1 MEKCKTFC
9 LVERVVKPKE
19 NNQKI
24 IMNTL
29 KLLFSYY
36 WRLSLL
42 KETPENSPYSVFLL
56 VIMCILF
63 SIIMLIQW
71 DIAELDFSRDWLLS
85 LMMAT
90 SLILSFIFYTYA
102 ILKFQNLASRLVQT
116 STCLLSAYIII
127 HVLATPLFLIDTY
140 LSAENLKNPIFLFIG
155 MIYLFITLGLSIWQ
169 FVITAHIYKFA
180 LGTTP
185 VKSVLA
191 AFGLVAVNILTIS
204 FWR

>member
-1 MEKCKTFC
+1 
-9 LVERVVKPKE
+9 
-19 NNQKI
+19 
-24 IMNTL
+24 MNTL

-56 VIMCILF
+56 IVMCILF

-85 LMMAT
+85 LMMVT
-90 SLILSFIFYTYA
+90 SLILSFIIYTYA
-102 ILKFQNLASRLVQT
+102 ILKLQNLAPRLVQT

-127 HVLATPLFLIDTY
+127 HVLATPLFLIDAY

>member
-1 MEKCKTFC
+1 
-9 LVERVVKPKE
+9 
-19 NNQKI
+19 
-24 IMNTL
+24 MNTL

-56 VIMCILF
+56 VVMCLLF

-85 LMMAT
+85 LMMAI

-116 STCLLSAYIII
+116 ATCLLSAYIII

-140 LSAENLKNPIFLFIG
+140 LSAENLKNPIFLFMG

-180 LGTTP
+180 LSTTP

>member
-1 MEKCKTFC
+1 MEEYKIFC
-9 LVERVVKPKE
+9 LVQRVLKPKE

-56 VIMCILF
+56 VVMCILF

-71 DIAELDFSRDWLLS
+71 NIAELDFSRDWLLS

-90 SLILSFIFYTYA
+90 
-102 ILKFQNLASRLVQT
+102 
-116 STCLLSAYIII
+116 
-127 HVLATPLFLIDTY
+127 
-140 LSAENLKNPIFLFIG
+140 
-155 MIYLFITLGLSIWQ
+155 
-169 FVITAHIYKFA
+169 
-180 LGTTP
+180 
-185 VKSVLA
+185 
-191 AFGLVAVNILTIS
+191 
-204 FWR
+204 

>member
-1 MEKCKTFC
+1 
-9 LVERVVKPKE
+9 
-19 NNQKI
+19 
-24 IMNTL
+24 MNTL

-56 VIMCILF
+56 IVMSVLF

-71 DIAELDFSRDWLLS
+71 DIAELDFSRDWTLS
-85 LMMAT
+85 LMMAM
-90 SLILSFIFYTYA
+90 SLILSFIFYTYV

-140 LSAENLKNPIFLFIG
+140 LSAENLKTPIFLFIG

-169 FVITAHIYKFA
+169 FAITAHIYKFA